1 MSFPSR
7 GPFGSISLRKSPVP
21 DLVLVP
27 PERAIEAPFMHLSY
41 SHAFVVRTE
50 FTFSAKLFG
59 GRPAI
64 AATARSGQSP

>member
-27 PERAIEAPFMHLSY
+27 PELAIEASFMHLSY

-50 FTFSAKLFG
+50 FTFPAKLFG
-59 GRPAI
+59 DRPAI
-64 AATARSGQSP
+64 AAAAHFGQSP